1 LQKRKGI
8 RSLIPTG
15 TIEERKQAIEE
26 VPVESIVPSRFQPR
40 QEVLGESLE
49 ELVESIKTHGILQ
62 PLVVRRRGHDM
73 ELIAGERR
81 LQAARQAGLE
91 RVPVVVREAS
101 DQEMLELALV
111 ENLQRE
117 DINPLEAARAYWRL
131 TNEFGLTQEQASAR
145 VGKSRSSVAN
155 SLRLLSLPEPIQESL
170 RRGEIEEGHGKVL
183 AGLEDPRLA
192 LRLWRRVVQRSLS
205 VKATAEAAA
214 KLTGRNVPRGTILGQ
229 PKSRALDPNLQD
241 LQEQLTRKLSAR
253 VRLRPRGQGGVVE
266 IAYADGEELD
276 RIFWEIAG

>member
-1 LQKRKGI
+1 MQKRKGI

-15 TIEERKQAIEE
+15 TIEQRRETIEE

-40 QEVLGESLE
+40 QEVAGESLA

-81 LQAARQAGLE
+81 LHAAREAGLA

-131 TNEFGLTQEQASAR
+131 MNEFGLTQEQAAQR
-145 VGKSRSSVAN
+145 VGKSRPAVAN
-155 SLRLLSLPEPIQESL
+155 SLRLLSLPEPVQESL

-183 AGLEDPRLA
+183 AGLEDARLA
-192 LRLWRRVVQRSLS
+192 LRLWRRVVKRSLS

-214 KLTGRNVPRGTILGQ
+214 KLTGRNVPRGTILGG
-229 PKSRALDPNLQD
+229 PKSQALDPIN
-241 LQEQLTRKLSAR
+241 A
-253 VRLRPRGQGGVVE
+253 
-266 IAYADGEELD
+266 A
-276 RIFWEIAG
+276 